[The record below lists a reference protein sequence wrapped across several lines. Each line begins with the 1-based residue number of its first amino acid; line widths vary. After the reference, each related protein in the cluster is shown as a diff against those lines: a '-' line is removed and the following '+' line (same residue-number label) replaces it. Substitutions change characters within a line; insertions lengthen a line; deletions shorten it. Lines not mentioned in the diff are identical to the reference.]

1 MRATGTQFYEVAA
14 STAMFNFLHNGSD
27 GWISSV
33 QRCGNVSDPGAFYGI
48 VGNFGGSGANTGFIV
63 GFADNAPNNNAIY
76 QAIWKGSSPQ
86 PAATLVSNVITANQI
101 AIINSQFDAD
111 NITLANRAV
120 SWVNNG
126 SANANNILIGTP
138 VTSNATNNIQWGA
151 NGLGGSILAG
161 SLQRLVIWNANLSTQ
176 RNDLTTLTNSYYGA
190 Y

>member
-1 MRATGTQFYEVAA
+1 
-14 STAMFNFLHNGSD
+14 LHNGSD